1 MNIKNV
7 SREEF
12 INKNL
17 GLVHACARRFFGKG
31 IEYDDLYS
39 AGCMG
44 IVKAY
49 DRFDNSR
56 GVKFSTYAVPVI
68 IGEIKRLFRDD
79 GAIKVSRSLKELSM
93 KVLRKQEEL
102 VIKTGREPTI
112 NELALNLDLPP
123 EKVTEAICAAS
134 STISLT
140 ESYDDSDNGQID
152 LKFKEVGL
160 KLTDKIAI
168 KDALTKLSQR
178 DRTLILM
185 RYFFDQTQTQTAK
198 KMGMTQVQVSRQEKR
213 ILNNLK
219 KLLNC

>member
-1 MNIKNV
+1 MNIKNIN
-7 SREEF
+7 REEF

-44 IVKAY
+44 IIKAY
-49 DRFDNSR
+49 DRFDSTR

-68 IGEIKRLFRDD
+68 LGEIKRLFRDD
-79 GAIKVSRSLKELSM
+79 GSVKISRSLKELSI
-93 KVLRKQEEL
+93 KILKKQEEL
-102 VIKTGREPTI
+102 TLKLGKEPTI
-112 NELALNLDLPP
+112 NELALNLDLTP
-123 EKVTEAICAAS
+123 EQVTEAICAS
-134 STISLT
+134 SPTVSLT

-152 LKFKEVGL
+152 IKFKEIGL

-168 KDALTKLSQR
+168 KDALKKLDKK
-178 DRTLILM
+178 DRLLIFM
-185 RYFFDQTQTQTAK
+185 RYFSDQTQTQTAK

-213 ILNNLK
+213 ILNRLK
-219 KLLNC
+219 KLLN

>member
-1 MNIKNV
+1 MNIKNIN
-7 SREEF
+7 REEF

-49 DRFDNSR
+49 DRFDSAR

-68 IGEIKRLFRDD
+68 LGEIKRLFRDD
-79 GAIKVSRSLKELSM
+79 GSVKVSRSLKELSI
-93 KVLRKQEEL
+93 KILKKQEEL
-102 VIKTGREPTI
+102 TLKLGKEPTI
-112 NELALNLDLPP
+112 NELALNLDLTP
-123 EKVTEAICAAS
+123 EQVTEAICAS
-134 STISLT
+134 SPTVSLT

-152 LKFKEVGL
+152 IKFKELGL

-168 KDALTKLSQR
+168 QDALKKLNKK
-178 DRTLILM
+178 DRLLIFM
-185 RYFFDQTQTQTAK
+185 RYFLDQTQTQTAK

-213 ILNNLK
+213 ILNRLK
-219 KLLNC
+219 KLLN